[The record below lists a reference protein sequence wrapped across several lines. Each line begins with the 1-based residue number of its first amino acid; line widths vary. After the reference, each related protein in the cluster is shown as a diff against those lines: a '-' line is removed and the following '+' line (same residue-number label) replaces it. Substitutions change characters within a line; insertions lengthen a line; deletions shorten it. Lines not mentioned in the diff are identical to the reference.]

1 MNTKIIVIVGPT
13 ASGKTAVAVEL
24 AKRLNGEIIS
34 ADSRTIFQGMDIGT
48 AKPDLIERGGV
59 PHFGFDL
66 VQPNERFTVVDWKNY
81 AKEKISEILARGRQP
96 IVVGGTGLYVD
107 ALVFDYQ
114 FSEEAKKGELDRKK
128 MGDEYEIYGI
138 LTDREEL
145 GKRIKKRVQSMFS
158 EDLYE
163 EEKLFGSKTRT
174 KLLSLF
180 FSNIE
185 RSYYVREMTRVIDEQ
200 INSVRR
206 ELSNLES
213 IGVIKNETYD
223 NKVYYSANTKHP
235 FARALNMMF
244 STRVDK
250 VLVETA
256 VKDSTWDEYIRPV
269 KSYLSFLF
277 VTNRVPGQDGV
288 DMLIVGDDRTKKL
301 SRWAEVVEK
310 KEGKPLN
317 YVIISRD
324 DFRYRLSVK
333 DRFLKEIM
341 EMQHIVQY
349 DPEGML
355 N

>member
-1 MNTKIIVIVGPT
+1 MGKENTTP
-13 ASGKTAVAVEL
+13 L
-24 AKRLNGEIIS
+24 
-34 ADSRTIFQGMDIGT
+34 
-48 AKPDLIERGGV
+48 
-59 PHFGFDL
+59 
-66 VQPNERFTVVDWKNY
+66 
-81 AKEKISEILARGRQP
+81 
-96 IVVGGTGLYVD
+96 
-107 ALVFDYQ
+107 
-114 FSEEAKKGELDRKK
+114 
-128 MGDEYEIYGI
+128 
-138 LTDREEL
+138 
-145 GKRIKKRVQSMFS
+145 
-158 EDLYE
+158 
-163 EEKLFGSKTRT
+163 EKLFGSKTRT

-223 NKVYYSANTKHP
+223 NKVYYSANAKHP

-244 STRVDK
+244 STKVDK

-277 VTNRVPGQDGV
+277 VTNRVPGQDGI

-324 DFRYRLSVK
+324 DFKYRLSVK

>member
-1 MNTKIIVIVGPT
+1 MGKENTTP
-13 ASGKTAVAVEL
+13 L
-24 AKRLNGEIIS
+24 
-34 ADSRTIFQGMDIGT
+34 
-48 AKPDLIERGGV
+48 
-59 PHFGFDL
+59 
-66 VQPNERFTVVDWKNY
+66 
-81 AKEKISEILARGRQP
+81 
-96 IVVGGTGLYVD
+96 
-107 ALVFDYQ
+107 
-114 FSEEAKKGELDRKK
+114 
-128 MGDEYEIYGI
+128 
-138 LTDREEL
+138 
-145 GKRIKKRVQSMFS
+145 
-158 EDLYE
+158 
-163 EEKLFGSKTRT
+163 EKLFGSKTRT

-206 ELSNLES
+206 ELGNLES

-235 FARALNMMF
+235 IARALNMMF
-244 STRVDK
+244 STKVDK

-277 VTNRVPGQDGV
+277 VTNRVPGQDGI

-324 DFRYRLSVK
+324 DFKYRLSVK

-341 EMQHIVQY
+341 EMQHLVQY

>member
-1 MNTKIIVIVGPT
+1 MGKENTTP
-13 ASGKTAVAVEL
+13 L
-24 AKRLNGEIIS
+24 
-34 ADSRTIFQGMDIGT
+34 
-48 AKPDLIERGGV
+48 
-59 PHFGFDL
+59 
-66 VQPNERFTVVDWKNY
+66 
-81 AKEKISEILARGRQP
+81 
-96 IVVGGTGLYVD
+96 
-107 ALVFDYQ
+107 
-114 FSEEAKKGELDRKK
+114 
-128 MGDEYEIYGI
+128 
-138 LTDREEL
+138 
-145 GKRIKKRVQSMFS
+145 
-158 EDLYE
+158 
-163 EEKLFGSKTRT
+163 EKLFGSKTRT

-244 STRVDK
+244 STNVDK

-277 VTNRVPGQDGV
+277 VTNRVPGQDGI

-324 DFRYRLSVK
+324 DFKYRLSVK

-341 EMQHIVQY
+341 EMQHLVQY